1 MSAVANRVVSQDNLP
16 SLGLLSLAV
25 TLAAYILNLSDYYQ
39 PPVCVTG
46 TILLFGGGLQLFLG
60 VWSHKQGRVCSA
72 CALLPLGI
80 FWLSLISYEVF
91 PALGLGSH
99 PNPVTMFSFLS
110 LWGLFLAVLF
120 LGSFRQSVAI
130 QTLYGFMMF
139 SFAALAMDHLRAD
152 NVFLLIGCSTGI
164 IASLVALYI
173 ALAKNINQLFKRR
186 LLPLGEWSCF
196 EDGDL
201 EVNNG

>member
-1 MSAVANRVVSQDNLP
+1 MSVVANRVVYQDNLP
-16 SLGLLSLAV
+16 SIGLLALAV
-25 TLAAYILNLSDYYQ
+25 TLAAYILKLSNYYQ

-46 TILLFGGGLQLFLG
+46 GILLFGGGLQLLLG
-60 VWSHKQGRVCSA
+60 VWSHKQGRTSSA

-91 PALGLGSH
+91 PTIGLGAH
-99 PNPVTMFSFLS
+99 PSQATMFSFLS

-139 SFAALAMDHLRAD
+139 SFAALGMDHLRAD
-152 NVFLLIGCSTGI
+152 NVFLIIGCGTGI
-164 IASLVALYI
+164 AASLVALYI
-173 ALAKNINQLFKRR
+173 ALAENLNHLFGRTV
-186 LLPLGEWSCF
+186 LPLGEWSCF
-196 EDGDL
+196 EEEDGAA
-201 EVNNG
+201 E

>member
-1 MSAVANRVVSQDNLP
+1 MSAVASRVVCQDNLP
-16 SLGLLSLAV
+16 SLGLLALAV
-25 TLAAYILNLSDYYQ
+25 TLSTYILNLSDYYH

-46 TILLFGGGLQLFLG
+46 AILLFGGAVQLLIG

-91 PALGLGSH
+91 PAIGLGSH
-99 PNPVTMFSFLS
+99 PNQITMFSFLS

-173 ALAKNINQLFKRR
+173 ALAENMNHLFKRT
-186 LLPLGEWSCF
+186 LLPLGAWSCF
-196 EDGDL
+196 EEGDV
-201 EVNNG
+201 EAE